1 MSQVPVTLLRR
12 RRHAKTFIA
21 FVGLFAL
28 LAAVISSTA
37 ASGAPPERSSAPEAC
52 AAAEALY
59 RSGRFAAAE
68 KAYADALGKADSL
81 RCARA
86 GLAKLDRSEKEC
98 ATAAALQTAGRDDEA
113 RSAYEEV
120 LKTAPESRC
129 AQEGL
134 QELSTSVFDDPGS
147 SAQTVL
153 SWLGLIA
160 LLVGGVAIAVA
171 LLLMAITRIPGLR
184 ELWPASRIR
193 ALRVSIEAFDDSAV
207 SAHHGVA
214 LAALVRSKIE
224 SFGDESSN
232 LQMIDSQAAI
242 EETVWNK
249 FGAINDQAKAVSAVL
264 STIGA
269 LYPRRQLQAT
279 GALQA
284 EGKSGPAISVSLRQ
298 GQALSGAATLWAEE
312 FGLSAEEGDAASVE
326 RVQRLA
332 VPAAAWISHTTA
344 TAAGNTPGGS
354 KDPVSWALFK
364 TGIEW
369 EADGDTEKAID
380 LYRRAIE
387 IDAKNWGA
395 QANLGALEGERR
407 NYKAATAHLRS
418 ALEVL
423 EA

>member
-1 MSQVPVTLLRR
+1 MVT
-12 RRHAKTFIA
+12 II
-21 FVGLFAL
+21 VGLLAL
-28 LAAVISSTA
+28 LATSTA
-37 ASGAPPERSSAPEAC
+37 CTAAKAAPRAQPSTPATC

-59 RSGRFAAAE
+59 DSGRFTAAE
-68 KAYADALGKADSL
+68 HAYSDALGKVESL
-81 RCARA
+81 SCAQA
-86 GLAKLDRSEKEC
+86 GLAKLDSNEKEC
-98 ATAAALQTAGRDDEA
+98 ATAATLQSANRDAEAL
-113 RSAYEEV
+113 SAYEEV

-129 AQEGL
+129 AQEGVH
-134 QELSTSVFDDPGS
+134 ELTTGFFDDPGA
-147 SAQTVL
+147 SAQTLL

-160 LLVGGVAIAVA
+160 LLLGGGALAVA
-171 LLLMAITRIPGLR
+171 LLLVPITRIPGVR
-184 ELWPASRIR
+184 EVWPSSRIR
-193 ALRVSIEAFDDSAV
+193 ALQVSIESFDDSAV
-207 SAHHGVA
+207 SARHGVA

-264 STIGA
+264 STLGA

-284 EGKSGPAISVSLRQ
+284 EGKAGPGLSISLRK
-298 GQALSGAATLWAEE
+298 GQALSGAATLWAEQ

-354 KDPVSWALFK
+354 RDPVSWALFK

-369 EADGDTEKAID
+369 ENDGNTEKAIG
-380 LYRRAIE
+380 LYRKAIE
-387 IDAKNWGA
+387 IDARNWGA
-395 QANLGALEGERR
+395 LANLGALEAEQG
-407 NYKAATAHLRS
+407 NYKEATARLRL